1 MSMFG
6 SLGGGSSYEMPD
18 DYVAGDLAAPAEL
31 QRLRGSGATV
41 LVEVVEGGAG
51 AGVSCTDELVVDG
64 IAPDSAAQFRLFAR
78 TRQADERA
86 AIPVARTL
94 DGLIPHDNLH
104 VELETKRV
112 CRLKARTMP
121 SVRVQ

>member
-64 IAPDSAAQFRLFAR
+64 IAPDSAAQ
-78 TRQADERA
+78 QAGVA
-86 AIPVARTL
+86 AVAR
-94 DGLIPHDNLH
+94 
-104 VELETKRV
+104 
-112 CRLKARTMP
+112 RTVDVMLGAIDASP
-121 SVRVQ
+121 CYIAGDVW